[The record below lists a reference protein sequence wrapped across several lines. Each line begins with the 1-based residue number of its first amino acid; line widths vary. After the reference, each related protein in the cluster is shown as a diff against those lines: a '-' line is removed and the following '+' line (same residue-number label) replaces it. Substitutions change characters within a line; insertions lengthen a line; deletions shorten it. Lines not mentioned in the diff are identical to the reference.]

1 MTGSTQT
8 RAGPGL
14 AATAASGAE
23 FQRLDPATG
32 LVASTAPAS
41 GGARQFWPPAVPR
54 AVFPNGPALRR
65 PGGAR
70 S

>member
-32 LVASTAPAS
+32 LVASTAPACRRREAVLAAS
-41 GGARQFWPPAVPR
+41 RAARDPDPR
-54 AVFPNGPALRR
+54 RR
-65 PGGAR
+65 ADR
-70 S
+70 RT